1 MLEMSFETDLFE
13 RDAKKAHL
21 AHAKALPEAT
31 RYTLNEM
38 AVQTWKSAKM
48 DLKKTFTI
56 RNTWTARSLGF
67 QKVGSTNDIDR
78 MESYAGSRE
87 DYMREQEEGISRSA
101 TGKHGEPIPTTHASG
116 DGQARQRKKR
126 IMRKFYLGR
135 LKVAQGLYDRAKREA
150 GSDKQ
155 VLPLLVRMAKKQRKK
170 VIFWKSDKRKQG
182 LFQIDGDR
190 LPMIYDLT
198 EKRIVS
204 RPRRW
209 LTAATEETIPKM
221 RNIYGKALFFNLRKY
236 SR

>member
-1 MLEMSFETDLFE
+1 MLKMEFDTNMFE

-21 AHAKALPEAT
+21 THEKALPEAT

-38 AVQTWKSAKM
+38 AAQTYKSAKR

-56 RNTWTARSLGF
+56 RNTWTARSLAF
-67 QKVGSTNDIDR
+67 EKVGNTNDIDR
-78 MESYAGSRE
+78 MESKAGSRE
-87 DYMREQEEGISRSA
+87 EYMREQEEGISRSA

-116 DGQARQRKKR
+116 EGQARQRKKR
-126 IMRKFYLGR
+126 VMRKFYLGR
-135 LKVAQGLYDRAKREA
+135 IKVAQGLYDKAKREA
-150 GSDKQ
+150 KSDKQ
-155 VLPLLVRMAKKQRKK
+155 VLPLLIKMAKRQRKK

-190 LPMIYDLT
+190 LPMLYDLT
-198 EKRIVS
+198 EKRVVS

-209 LTAATEETIPKM
+209 LTAATDDTTPKM
-221 RNIYGKALFFNLRKY
+221 RKIYGRALSFNLRKY